1 MNLHHLVY
9 GFEINEFDAVLHQ
22 RNTPSMIEGEL
33 NKRIR

>member
-22 RNTPSMIEGEL
+22 RNAPSIIGGEL
-33 NKRIR
+33 SKRIR